1 MKKNKLSVVSLRM
14 KLNSMKYSRAQIKKL
29 NEYDRIKAFGWNECV
44 DEMLLYLKN
53 EKDGL

>member
-1 MKKNKLSVVSLRM
+1 
-14 KLNSMKYSRAQIKKL
+14 MKYSRPQIEKF

-44 DEMLLYLKN
+44 NEMLLYLKN

>member
-1 MKKNKLSVVSLRM
+1 MSKKIR
-14 KLNSMKYSRAQIKKL
+14 NSSTQAKDLWDFLLIL
-29 NEYDRIKAFGWNECV
+29 FKAFGWNECV